1 MADETRFEYTTIKG
15 NKVRLIGIENVNLT
29 TDIRR
34 NKWMYSV
41 KNIETNEIVSLE
53 KSAFFAAVIPNE
65 YDRANKL

>member
-1 MADETRFEYTTIKG
+1 MADQSRFEYTSIKG

-29 TDIRR
+29 TDMRR